1 MRTVTVVA
9 NTYDLTD
16 RIVLVTG
23 GARGLGREVA
33 ELALASGASVAI
45 ADLADTAITAK
56 EIGAFGLDMDVADA
70 DSVASGVA
78 AVEAEFGRV
87 DVLVNNA
94 GISGLGDPKPL
105 FETSLEEWQAV
116 MGVNLT
122 GPWLVSKAVAPGML
136 ARGEGVI
143 VNVASVGGELALPG
157 RGPYCATK
165 AGLVHLT
172 KSMAAEYA
180 GRGLRINAIGP
191 GWMDTP
197 FIRWRLEDP
206 ELGPKLLAKIP
217 QGRVVSAAEIAEM
230 VVFLA
235 SPGAAYV
242 NGAHLLADGAM
253 STTI

>member
-1 MRTVTVVA
+1 MA

-16 RIVLVTG
+16 RTVLITG
-23 GARGLGREVA
+23 GAQGLGREVA
-33 ELALASGASVAI
+33 ELALASGAKVAI
-45 ADLADTAITAK
+45 ADLRDSAIAGK
-56 EIGAFGLDMDVADA
+56 EIGAWGVDMDVSNP
-70 DSVASGVA
+70 DSVTAGVA
-78 AVEAEFGRV
+78 ATVAELGRI

-105 FETSLEEWQAV
+105 FDTSLEEWQAI

-136 ARGEGVI
+136 ERGDGVI
-143 VNVASVGGELALPG
+143 VNISSVGSQVALRG
-157 RGPYCATK
+157 RGPYCASK
-165 AGLVHLT
+165 AGLTHLT
-172 KSMAAEYA
+172 KAMAAEYA
-180 GRGLRINAIGP
+180 GRGLRVNAVGP

-206 ELGPKLLAKIP
+206 ELGPQLLAKIP
-217 QGRVVSAAEIAEM
+217 AGRVVTAAEIAEM

-242 NGAHLLADGAM
+242 NGAQLLADGAM
-253 STTI
+253 STTL

>member
-1 MRTVTVVA
+1 MANSYDLADRTVF
-9 NTYDLTD
+9 
-16 RIVLVTG
+16 VTG

-33 ELALASGASVAI
+33 ALAIASGARVAI
-45 ADLADTAITAK
+45 ADLRDTDVAAK
-56 EIGAFGLDMDVADA
+56 ELGAWGVDMDVADPA
-70 DSVASGVA
+70 SVAAGVA
-78 AVEAEFGRV
+78 AAEAELGRI

-94 GISGLGDPKPL
+94 GISGVGDPKPL
-105 FETSLEEWQAV
+105 FETSLEEWQAI

-122 GPWLVSKAVAPGML
+122 GPWLVAKAVAPGML

-143 VNVASVGGELALPG
+143 VNVASVGGVLALRG
-157 RGPYCATK
+157 RGPYCASK
-165 AGLVHLT
+165 AALVHLT
-172 KSMAAEYA
+172 KAMAAEYA
-180 GRGLRINAIGP
+180 SRGLRINAIGP

-206 ELGPKLLAKIP
+206 ELGPALLAKIP
-217 QGRVVSAAEIAEM
+217 QGRVVTAAEIAEM

-253 STTI
+253 STSL

>member
-1 MRTVTVVA
+1 VTDVA

-16 RIVLVTG
+16 RTVLVTG

-33 ELALASGASVAI
+33 ELAIASGARVAI
-45 ADLADTAITAK
+45 ADLADTAIAAK
-56 EIGAFGLDMDVADA
+56 EIGAWGVDMDVSDP
-70 DSVASGVA
+70 DSVAAGVA
-78 AVEAEFGRV
+78 AAEAELGRV

-94 GISGLGDPKPL
+94 GISGLGEPKPL
-105 FETSLEEWQAV
+105 FETSYEEWQAV

-122 GPWLVSKAVAPGML
+122 GPWLVAKAVAPGML
-136 ARGEGVI
+136 ERGDGVI
-143 VNVASVGGELALPG
+143 VNVASVGGQVALPG

-172 KSMAAEYA
+172 KAMAAEYA
-180 GRGLRINAIGP
+180 GRGLRVNAIGP

-206 ELGPKLLAKIP
+206 ELGPQLLAKIP
-217 QGRVVSAAEIAEM
+217 QGRVVTAAEIAEM

-253 STTI
+253 STTL